1 MQVEN
6 VAGIGLPARGAL
18 QKKAQGPVGDGVL
31 GEVVIDDE
39 DVLPLVHEVLPQ
51 GRGGVGRDI
60 LQRRR
65 GAGRGVHHHGIV
77 HGPPAGK
84 VPHQLGDGAGLLA
97 DGHVNAEDAL
107 ALLVE
112 DGIQGDGGLA
122 GLAVTDDELP
132 LAPADGEHGVHRQ
145 KAGLHGGVH
154 RLAVQDAG
162 GRGLDGPVVRGAD
175 VALAVDGLAQGV
187 HHPAQEGVAHGH
199 PGGLP
204 AAADGIPRPDLLAAA
219 EEHAADALAPQ
230 VLHHALDAAGEE
242 QDLAVADVLQSADGG
257 DLIPHGEDGAG
268 LLGRSSGVP
277 GLNGLP
283 DQGDD
288 ALPAG
293 VQVPE
298 LLLEL
303 PQAALQAPVVDI
315 LPHLQAEAAL
325 EALIPDPFQG
335 GGAVALI
342 QEGPEL
348 FPLLRA
354 GLRAAPEGGGH
365 LRTHPRPPPS
375 LPAPGTGRRPRCPRT
390 APASP
395 PRRRPIPSP
404 GAPSPP

>member
-1 MQVEN
+1 MPSMGWPR
-6 VAGIGLPARGAL
+6 ASTTRPRKASPTGIPAVFPLRRTLSPARISWL
-18 QKKAQGPVGDGVL
+18 
-31 GEVVIDDE
+31 
-39 DVLPLVHEVLPQ
+39 LPKSTQPTLV
-51 GRGGVGRDI
+51 
-60 LQRRR
+60 
-65 GAGRGVHHHGIV
+65 
-77 HGPPAGK
+77 
-84 VPHQLGDGAGLLA
+84 
-97 DGHVNAEDAL
+97 
-107 ALLVE
+107 
-112 DGIQGDGGLA
+112 
-122 GLAVTDDELP
+122 
-132 LAPADGEHGVHRQ
+132 
-145 KAGLHGGVH
+145 
-154 RLAVQDAG
+154 
-162 GRGLDGPVVRGAD
+162 
-175 VALAVDGLAQGV
+175 
-187 HHPAQEGVAHGH
+187 
-199 PGGLP
+199 
-204 AAADGIPRPDLLAAA
+204 
-219 EEHAADALAPQ
+219 APQ

-268 LLGRSSGVP
+268 LLGRSGGVP

-315 LPHLQAEAAL
+315 LPHLQTEAAL

-335 GGAVALI
+335 GGAVALV

-348 FPLLRA
+348 LPLLRA

-404 GAPSPP
+404 GAGSLP

>member
-1 MQVEN
+1 MQVED

-18 QKKAQGPVGDGVL
+18 QQETQGPVGDGVL
-31 GEVVIDDE
+31 GEVVIDNE
-39 DVLPLVHEVLPQ
+39 DVLPLVHEVFAQ

-65 GAGRGVHHHGIV
+65 GAGRGVHHDGIV
-77 HGPPAGK
+77 HGPPAGEI
-84 VPHQLGDGAGLLA
+84 PHQLGNRAGLLA
-97 DGHVNAEDAL
+97 DGHVDADHTL

-112 DGIQGDGGLA
+112 DGVQGDGGLA
-122 GLAVTDDELP
+122 GLAVADDELP

-175 VALAVDGLAQGV
+175 VAPAVDGLAQGV
-187 HHPAQEGVAHGH
+187 HHPAQEGVAHRH
-199 PGGLP
+199 PGGLS
-204 AAADGIPRPDLLAAA
+204 AAADAVPGVDLLAAA
-219 EEHAADALAPQ
+219 EEHAADTVPLQ
-230 VLHHALDAAGEE
+230 VLGHALDTAGEE
-242 QDLAVADVLQSADGG
+242 QDLAVADVLQPADGG

-268 LLGRSSGVP
+268 LLGRGGGVP

-288 ALPAG
+288 ALPARG
-293 VQVPE
+293 QVPE